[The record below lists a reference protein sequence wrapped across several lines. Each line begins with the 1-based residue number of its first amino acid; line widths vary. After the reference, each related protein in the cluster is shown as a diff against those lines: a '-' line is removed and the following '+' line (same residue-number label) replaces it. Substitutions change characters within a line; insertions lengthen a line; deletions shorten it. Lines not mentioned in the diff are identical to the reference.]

1 VWREYAHAMLRWLVV
16 ALALVAALAG
26 ASPAGAQAPRPTVST
41 NSGTVTP
48 SYLSGTET
56 PRSGDGPTLIKD
68 GFGLNPPT
76 LDAQPGSVVMI
87 TLASAADAVV
97 AFLGS
102 TSLPVTAAGANAYAV
117 TVPVGA
123 PLPAR
128 FSFRVDSSTETTLLT
143 DAWLLN
149 LGGDIV
155 DPAPLPV
162 PTAPPV
168 SNPAPVA
175 GPLPPLPLARSLRL
189 RGARLSA
196 VVSCPAA
203 RPTACAGTLTL
214 RTSGRR
220 VAQLRFAGVAPGA
233 QTTLRTTLSASTRRY
248 LRRHR
253 VRTLRAVLT
262 PTGGPAISSLL
273 ALH

>member
-1 VWREYAHAMLRWLVV
+1 MLR
-16 ALALVAALAG
+16 ALVICVLTLLCWA
-26 ASPAGAQAPRPTVST
+26 PTAGAQAPRPTVST
-41 NSGTVTP
+41 TLGTVTP

-76 LDAQPGSVVMI
+76 LGAQPGSVVTI

-102 TSLPVTAAGANAYAV
+102 STLPVTAAGANAYAV
-117 TVPVGA
+117 TVPAGA

-128 FSFRVDSSTETTLLT
+128 FSFRVDSSTDTTLLT

-155 DPAPLPV
+155 DPAPVPV

-175 GPLPPLPLARSLRL
+175 DPLPLARSVRL
-189 RGARLSA
+189 LGARLSA

-203 RPTACAGTLTL
+203 RPAACAGTLTL
-214 RTSGRR
+214 KTSGRR
-220 VAQLRFAGVAPGA
+220 VARLRFAGVSPGT

-248 LRRHR
+248 LRRHH

-273 ALH
+273 ALR